1 MTLGSGSPFRSKD
14 LIFLVVMIV
23 LGIFMRLIWPSD
35 MEWKDD
41 EKDMFAMAQKAVETG
56 SLPKAGMR
64 SGGGIVNPG
73 LSVAPFA
80 LFALFTKDPVVMNQ
94 LVQVV
99 NVLALCCFLFFISSK
114 IKGRDRDVW
123 LNGLA
128 LAAVSP
134 LAVLFSRKI
143 WAQDMLPL
151 ISFLFLASN
160 YYRQK
165 GWGAFLWGLTGAVM
179 GQIHM
184 SGFFFAAGIFVFT
197 VAHDHFNGFRFRWGY
212 WLAGSMLGGI
222 TLIGWILFMRQ
233 HPQINRQSLS
243 HAFEF
248 SFFIYWFIDSL
259 GINIYYSLR
268 EHFWDFIREPL
279 LMGIPTYLMVLVHLF
294 LIAMAALTLSKLVN
308 VGKSFIRSLKGGALR
323 SGKFF
328 RNMDL
333 THFYLYGILL
343 GLGVLL
349 TFGFTMVHPH
359 YLICA
364 FPFQYIF
371 LAKLFEKQKLLFR
384 FIVLAQLIITMG
396 FLFYIHKNGGAPQGD
411 YGVAYHVQ
419 VLN

>member
-1 MTLGSGSPFRSKD
+1 MQLRDSIFIFIMIAFG
-14 LIFLVVMIV
+14 IFL
-23 LGIFMRLIWPSD
+23 RLIWASD

-41 EKDMFAMAQKAVETG
+41 EKDMVAMAIKAVDTG
-56 SLPKAGMR
+56 ALPSAGMR

-80 LFALFTKDPVVMNQ
+80 AFALFTKDPVTMNK
-94 LVQVV
+94 LVQLV
-99 NVLALCCFLFFISSK
+99 NVLALCCFLFFILLK
-114 IKGRDRDVW
+114 IKGPEREVW
-123 LNGLA
+123 LWGIA

-143 WAQDMLPL
+143 WAQDMLPMV
-151 ISFLFLASN
+151 SFLFLAAN
-160 YYRQK
+160 YHRQK
-165 GWGAFLWGLTGAVM
+165 GWGAFFWGLTGALM

-184 SGFFFAAGIFVFT
+184 SGFFFAAGIFLFT
-197 VAHDHFNGFRFRWGY
+197 LVHDHFNGIRFRWAY
-212 WLAGSMLGGI
+212 WLTGSFLGSI
-222 TLIGWILFMRQ
+222 TLISWLIFMLQ
-233 HPQINRQSLS
+233 HPQINRQSWT

-268 EHFWDFIREPL
+268 EHFWDFIREPIL
-279 LMGIPTYLMVLVHLF
+279 FGLPSYLMVFVHLF
-294 LIAMAALTLSKLVN
+294 LIAMAAITLSKLVKL
-308 VGKSFIRSLKGGALR
+308 GRSFIKSLSGGALR

-328 RNMDL
+328 LNMSL
-333 THFYLYGILL
+333 TKFYLYGILL

-384 FIVLAQLIITMG
+384 SIVVAQLIITMG
-396 FLFYIHKNGGAPQGD
+396 FLFYIHKNGGAPNGD
-411 YGVAYHVQ
+411 YGVAYRVQ
-419 VLN
+419 INK